1 MELLNELGE
10 DVHGAVVLAC
20 AGALSRIAKTDTG
33 RKACV
38 KWYAEPNSEF
48 GKRPPRTLLDVL
60 DRLSRTPVKRRNDAV
75 APALAILNALLAM
88 AKLDDARGIIMRVK
102 RSPVHEVVPRLL
114 PKISGSRDAMVA
126 ALKLVKHCLPPPPPP
141 PKLGPV
147 GPRNIPWRVRTQMK
161 EEGALS
167 LQYWGLYAP
176 NVSWYSRQRDNFS
189 ERPMAE
195 ALVKFARN
203 PRVKR
208 STRAAAALAEVVER
222 ICGEKVRDSVR
233 PSFWTEGTGADMY
246 RYRLAATTQGFAG
259 EFAGLI
265 HEPAVRSSSAAA
277 AEFAVAVHD
286 LAKSERCVQ
295 ALIDA
300 GAPAVLV
307 ELAMQP

>member
-10 DVHGAVVLAC
+10 DVHGAAVLAC
-20 AGALSRIAKTDTG
+20 ADALARIAKSDKG

-48 GKRPPRTLLDVL
+48 GKRPPRKLLDVL
-60 DRLSRTPVKRRNDAV
+60 DRLSRAPVKRRNEAV
-75 APALAILNALLAM
+75 VPALAILNALLAM
-88 AKLDDARGIIMRVK
+88 AKLDEARDIIMRVK

-126 ALKLVKHCLPPPPPP
+126 ALKLVKRCLPAPAPP
-141 PKLGPV
+141 PKMGPA
-147 GPRNIPWRVRTQMK
+147 GPS
-161 EEGALS
+161 GAERRFLVDA
-167 LQYWGLYAP
+167 GLADPPMCWDLYTRH
-176 NVSWYSRQRDNFS
+176 VHWYSGQRERFS

-203 PRVKR
+203 PRVKK
-208 STRAAAALAEVVER
+208 STRTAATLAEVVER
-222 ICGEKVRDSVR
+222 ICGEKARDGVR
-233 PSFWTEGTGADMY
+233 PSLFSEYGPD
-246 RYRLAATTQGFAG
+246 RYRNRLATATPGFAD

-277 AEFAVAVHD
+277 GEFAVAVHY
-286 LAKSERCVQ
+286 LAKSESCAQ
-295 ALIDA
+295 ELIAA